1 MTLYVFESTID
12 ANLKLLV
19 PTALIPEAATKSGK
33 GRWKFAK
40 TLNDFQPE
48 DSRLAIDAAKALQ
61 DISTHGFHIARII
74 PTPVE
79 EAASKP

>member
-1 MTLYVFESTID
+1 MTVYVFESTID

-33 GRWKFAK
+33 DRWKFAK
-40 TLNDFQPE
+40 TLTDFQPE
-48 DSRLAIDAAKALQ
+48 DPRLAMDTAKAML
-61 DISTHGFHIARII
+61 DITSQGFHIVRLI
-74 PTPVE
+74 PTPTA